1 MMLAGLEDGAG
12 ASVAVVGAVEAGV
25 GVGVGALDAC
35 WSFAA
40 MSWSGLG

>member
-12 ASVAVVGAVEAGV
+12 AGVLAAAAVEGGVGV
-25 GVGVGALDAC
+25 GVGVGALDVC

-40 MSWSGLG
+40 MSAQ